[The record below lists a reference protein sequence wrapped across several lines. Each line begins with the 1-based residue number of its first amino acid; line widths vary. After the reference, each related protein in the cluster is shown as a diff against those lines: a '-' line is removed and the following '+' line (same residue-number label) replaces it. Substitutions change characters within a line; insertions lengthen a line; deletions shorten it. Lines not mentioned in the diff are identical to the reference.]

1 MRDYKL
7 YLYDIKEA
15 IEKIETY
22 TSGNLME
29 DDQEQATR
37 VKSKN
42 RRNLQRS

>member
-1 MRDYKL
+1 L
-7 YLYDIKEA
+7 YEIKET
-15 IEKIETY
+15 IEKIETF

-42 RRNLQRS
+42 RRNPQGS

>member
-15 IEKIETY
+15 IEKIETF
-22 TSGNLME
+22 TSRNLME
-29 DDQEQATR
+29 DDQEQTTR

-42 RRNLQRS
+42 